1 MKVFSKT
8 VELTEAQIEAL
19 YDGSNPAPLEIVAA
33 PASGY
38 ALTLV
43 DAKIWKTVGNAATA
57 GTTDIAVS
65 YGTSATGIA
74 VLTDVNASAGA
85 LGDNAQNRIQSAIPV
100 ATNAVAASGQPL
112 SISANAA
119 IAAATGTK
127 MKVKIDFMIVKL

>member
-1 MKVFSKT
+1 MKVFTKT

-43 DAKIWKTVGNAATA
+43 DAKIWKTAGNAATA
-57 GTTDIAVS
+57 GTTEINVS
-65 YGTSATGIA
+65 YGTSATAIA
-74 VLTDVNASAGA
+74 AFTDVNASAGA

-112 SISANAA
+112 NISANAA

-127 MKVKIDFMIVKL
+127 MKVKMDFMIVKL

>member
-1 MKVFSKT
+1 MKVFTKT

-43 DAKIWKTVGNAATA
+43 DAQIWKTAGNAASA
-57 GTTDIAVS
+57 GTTEITVS
-65 YGTSATGIA
+65 YGTSTTAIGEFA
-74 VLTDVNASAGA
+74 NVNASSGA
-85 LGDNAQNRIQSAIPV
+85 LGNNAQNRVQYIGHTN
-100 ATNAVAASGQPL
+100 TNAVAASGQPL